1 VLIGIL
7 AAGIG
12 VLVFVLASRGGRR
25 QGASVEERQRRLD
38 GTVAT
43 WAAQGWAVDSQT
55 GESAVLRRDNELM
68 LVNVDEAGH
77 VSTRPL
83 DPGSRPAP

>member
-1 VLIGIL
+1 
-7 AAGIG
+7 

-25 QGASVEERQRRLD
+25 QGASAEERRRRLD

-43 WAAQGWAVDSQT
+43 WAAQGWALDSQT
-55 GESAVLRRDNELM
+55 GESAVLRHGGELM
-68 LVNVDEAGH
+68 LVTVDEAGH

-83 DPGSRPAP
+83 DPGSHQTT